1 MTTQLKFETST
12 ASRKNKMPENETVD
26 KSTYDESNITV
37 LQGLEA
43 VRLRPGMYIGGVDST
58 ALHHLVFEIVDNS
71 VDEALAGYCSEIHV
85 IINSDGSLS
94 VEDDGRGI
102 PVGIHEEEGIPAVE
116 LILTRL
122 HSGGKFDNSNYKVS
136 GGLNGVGASVVN
148 ALSGKMIAEIHREG
162 FLWKQE
168 YQKGIT
174 ASSLEQ
180 IEESKTTGTHIT
192 FWPDKTIFDN
202 VDFNFEIL
210 AHRLRELAFLNK
222 GILISIRDNRSERFQ
237 EFKYEGGIAAFIE
250 HINEN
255 KNVLHESPVYF
266 SGKSE
271 DVEIEV
277 AFQYNDSYTERIY
290 SFVNNI
296 NTVDGG
302 THLTGF
308 KGALTR
314 TLNSYI
320 SANKITNDL
329 KENLTGEDV
338 REGMAAVISTRVT
351 NPQFESQKKIKLTN
365 VEIKGKVETLVSE
378 YLGAHLE
385 ENPAVAKKIVAK
397 AIDAQ
402 RARLAAKK
410 AREITRRKNVLEFS
424 TLPGKL
430 ADCQESDPALSEL
443 FLVEGDSAGGSAKQG
458 RDRKNQAIL
467 PLKGKIL
474 NVEKARFDKML
485 SHEEIK
491 AMITAMGTGI
501 GKEEFDLEKIRY
513 HKIIIMT
520 DADVDGLHILTLI
533 LTFFYRQM
541 PEIIENGYL
550 YIAQPPL
557 YKAKKGRSSFYAKNE
572 NDLTERLVRSSSETL
587 SLTSE
592 KGTTI
597 SGEDL
602 FQTALKIR
610 LYRTHYGRLCFNP
623 NLTLLINLLLKHEIE
638 IDLGGAEHILNC
650 IDNLKNSYP
659 DYKLT
664 VDPEKQGSNVLIQ
677 VNDTQIELSLNLLEN
692 LSAYDYSQ
700 LFQEHMNLKT
710 ALGENGLLLTEE
722 NEGESHSIQ
731 TWSQVLEFMVSF
743 GKKGMYIQRYKG
755 LGEMNPEQLWET
767 TLDPTIRTL
776 KKVKVEDIVESD
788 GIFTI
793 LMGDNVEPRRNFIV
807 ENALR
812 VKNLDV

>member
-1 MTTQLKFETST
+1 MQ
-12 ASRKNKMPENETVD
+12 ENQSVEVTD
-26 KSTYDESNITV
+26 YDESNITV

-43 VRLRPGMYIGGVDST
+43 VRLRPGMYIGGVDNT
-58 ALHHLVFEIVDNS
+58 ALHHLVFEVVDNS
-71 VDEALAGYCSEIHV
+71 VDEALAGFCTEIHV
-85 IINSDGSLS
+85 IINSDGSIS
-94 VEDDGRGI
+94 VEDNGRGI

-122 HSGGKFDNSNYKVS
+122 HAGGKFDNSNYKVS

-148 ALSGKMIAEIHREG
+148 ALSNKMIAEIHREG

-168 YQKGIT
+168 YRKGNT
-174 ASSLEQ
+174 ASTLQQ
-180 IEESKTTGTHIT
+180 IEDSRKTGTNIT
-192 FWPDKTIFDN
+192 FWPDDTIFDH
-202 VDFNFEIL
+202 VEFNYEIL
-210 AHRLRELAFLNK
+210 AHRLRELAFLNR
-222 GILISIRDNRSERFQ
+222 GIMISIRDNRSERFQ
-237 EFKYEGGIAAFIE
+237 EFKYDGGIASFIR

-255 KNVLHESPVYF
+255 KNVLHEDPVYF

-290 SFVNNI
+290 SFVNTI
-296 NTVDGG
+296 NTIDGG

-314 TLNSYI
+314 TLNNYMTSNNI
-320 SANKITNDL
+320 ANDS
-329 KENLTGEDV
+329 KENFSGEDV

-351 NPQFESQKKIKLTN
+351 EPQFESQKKIKLTN

-378 YLGAHLE
+378 YLGAYLE
-385 ENPAVAKKIVAK
+385 ENPSVSKKIVAK

-410 AREITRRKNVLEFS
+410 ARELTRRKNVLEFS

-430 ADCQESDPALSEL
+430 ADCQESDPSLSEL

-485 SHEEIK
+485 TNEEIK
-491 AMITAMGTGI
+491 TMITAMGTGI
-501 GKEEFDLEKIRY
+501 GKEEFNLEKIRY

-520 DADVDGLHILTLI
+520 DADVDGSHILTLI

-557 YKAKKGRSSFYAKNE
+557 YRAKKGRSSFYVRDENE
-572 NDLTERLVRSSSETL
+572 LTERLVRSSSETL
-587 SLTSE
+587 ILKPE
-592 KGTTI
+592 NGAAI
-597 SGEDL
+597 SGEEL
-602 FQTALKIR
+602 FRTALQIR
-610 LYRTHYGRLCFNP
+610 LYRTHYDRLCYNP
-623 NLTLLINLLLKHEIE
+623 NLTMLINLLLKHQIE
-638 IDLGGAEHILNC
+638 IDLGGAEHIINC
-650 IDNLKNSYP
+650 ISGLKNIYH

-664 VDPEKQGSNVLIQ
+664 VDPEKQGSNVFIE
-677 VNDTQIELSLNLLEN
+677 VNGQQIELSLNLLEN

-700 LFQEHMNLKT
+700 MFEEHLRLKA
-710 ALGENGLLLTEE
+710 ALGEKGVVLTEE
-722 NEGESHSIQ
+722 KEGESNFFQS
-731 TWSQVLEFMVSF
+731 WFEVLDFMINF

-767 TLDPTIRTL
+767 TLNPKVRTL
-776 KKVKVEDIVESD
+776 KKVTIEDIVESD

-793 LMGDNVEPRRNFIV
+793 LMGDQVEPRRNFIE

>member
-1 MTTQLKFETST
+1 MQ
-12 ASRKNKMPENETVD
+12 ENQSVEVTD
-26 KSTYDESNITV
+26 YDESNITV

-43 VRLRPGMYIGGVDST
+43 VRLRPGMYIGGVDNT
-58 ALHHLVFEIVDNS
+58 ALHHLVFEVVDNS
-71 VDEALAGYCSEIHV
+71 VDEALAGFCTEIHV
-85 IINSDGSLS
+85 IINSDGSIS
-94 VEDDGRGI
+94 VEDNGRGI

-122 HSGGKFDNSNYKVS
+122 HAGGKFDNSNYKVS

-148 ALSGKMIAEIHREG
+148 ALSNRMIAEIHREG

-168 YQKGIT
+168 YRKGNT
-174 ASSLEQ
+174 ASTLQQ
-180 IEESKTTGTHIT
+180 IEDSRKTGTNIT
-192 FWPDKTIFDN
+192 FWPDDTIFDH
-202 VDFNFEIL
+202 VEFNYEIL
-210 AHRLRELAFLNK
+210 AHRLRELAFLNR
-222 GILISIRDNRSERFQ
+222 GIMISIRDNRSERFQ
-237 EFKYEGGIAAFIE
+237 EFKYDGGISSFIK

-255 KNVLHESPVYF
+255 KNVLHEDPVYF

-290 SFVNNI
+290 SFVNTI
-296 NTVDGG
+296 NTIDGG

-314 TLNSYI
+314 TLNNYMTSNNI
-320 SANKITNDL
+320 ANDS
-329 KENLTGEDV
+329 KENFSGEDV

-351 NPQFESQKKIKLTN
+351 EPQFESQKKIKLTN

-378 YLGAHLE
+378 YLGAYLE
-385 ENPAVAKKIVAK
+385 ENPSVSKKIVAK

-410 AREITRRKNVLEFS
+410 ARELTRRKNVLEFS

-430 ADCQESDPALSEL
+430 ADCQESDPSLSEL

-485 SHEEIK
+485 TNEEIK
-491 AMITAMGTGI
+491 TIITAMGTGI
-501 GKEEFDLEKIRY
+501 GKEEFNLEKIRY

-520 DADVDGLHILTLI
+520 DADVDGSHILTLI

-557 YKAKKGRSSFYAKNE
+557 YRAKKGRSSFYVRDENE
-572 NDLTERLVRSSSETL
+572 MTERLVRSSSETL
-587 SLTSE
+587 ILKPE
-592 KGTTI
+592 NGAAI
-597 SGEDL
+597 SGEEL
-602 FQTALKIR
+602 FRTALQIR
-610 LYRTHYGRLCFNP
+610 LYRTHYDRLCYNP
-623 NLTLLINLLLKHEIE
+623 NLTMLINLLLKHQIE
-638 IDLGGAEHILNC
+638 IDLGGAEHIINC
-650 IDNLKNSYP
+650 IGGLKNIYH

-664 VDPEKQGSNVLIQ
+664 VDPEKQGNNVLIE
-677 VNDTQIELSLNLLEN
+677 VNGQQIELSLNLLEN

-700 LFQEHMNLKT
+700 MFEEHLRLKV
-710 ALGENGLLLTEE
+710 ALDEKGVVLTEKE
-722 NEGESHSIQ
+722 KEGESHFFQS
-731 TWSQVLEFMVSF
+731 WFEVLNFMINF

-767 TLDPTIRTL
+767 TLNPEVRAL
-776 KKVKVEDIVESD
+776 KKVTIEDIVESD

-793 LMGDNVEPRRNFIV
+793 LMGDHVEPRRNFIE

>member
-1 MTTQLKFETST
+1 MQ
-12 ASRKNKMPENETVD
+12 ENQSVEVTD
-26 KSTYDESNITV
+26 YDESNITV

-43 VRLRPGMYIGGVDST
+43 VRLRPGMYIGGVDNT
-58 ALHHLVFEIVDNS
+58 ALHHLVFEVVDNS
-71 VDEALAGYCSEIHV
+71 VDEALAGFCTEIHV
-85 IINSDGSLS
+85 IINSDGSIS
-94 VEDDGRGI
+94 VEDNGRGI

-122 HSGGKFDNSNYKVS
+122 HAGGKFDNSNYKVS

-148 ALSGKMIAEIHREG
+148 ALSNKMIAEIHREG

-168 YQKGIT
+168 YRKGNT
-174 ASSLEQ
+174 ASTLQQ
-180 IEESKTTGTHIT
+180 IEDSRKTGTNIT
-192 FWPDKTIFDN
+192 FWPDDTIFDH
-202 VDFNFEIL
+202 VEFNYEIL
-210 AHRLRELAFLNK
+210 AHRLRELAFLNR
-222 GILISIRDNRSERFQ
+222 GIMISIRDNRSERFQ
-237 EFKYEGGIAAFIE
+237 EFKYDGGIASFIR

-255 KNVLHESPVYF
+255 KNVLHEDPVYF

-290 SFVNNI
+290 SFVNTI
-296 NTVDGG
+296 NTIDGG

-314 TLNSYI
+314 TLNNYMTSNNI
-320 SANKITNDL
+320 ANDS
-329 KENLTGEDV
+329 KENFSGEDV
-338 REGMAAVISTRVT
+338 REGMAAVISARVT
-351 NPQFESQKKIKLTN
+351 EPQFESQKKIKLTN

-378 YLGAHLE
+378 YLGAYLE
-385 ENPAVAKKIVAK
+385 ENPSVSKKIVAK

-410 AREITRRKNVLEFS
+410 ARELTRRKNVLEFS

-430 ADCQESDPALSEL
+430 ADCQESDPSLSEL

-485 SHEEIK
+485 TNEEIK
-491 AMITAMGTGI
+491 TMITAMGTGI
-501 GKEEFDLEKIRY
+501 GKEEFNLEKIRY

-520 DADVDGLHILTLI
+520 DADVDGSHILTLI

-557 YKAKKGRSSFYAKNE
+557 YRAKKGRSSFFVRDENE
-572 NDLTERLVRSSSETL
+572 LTERLVRSSSEIL
-587 SLTSE
+587 ILKPE
-592 KGTTI
+592 NGTAI
-597 SGEDL
+597 SGEEL
-602 FQTALKIR
+602 FQIALQIR
-610 LYRTHYGRLCFNP
+610 LYRTHYDRLCYNP
-623 NLTLLINLLLKHEIE
+623 NLTMLINLLLKHQIE
-638 IDLGGAEHILNC
+638 IDLGGAEHIINC
-650 IDNLKNSYP
+650 ISGLKNIYH

-664 VDPEKQGSNVLIQ
+664 VDPEKQGSNVFIE
-677 VNDTQIELSLNLLEN
+677 VNGQQIELSLNLLEN

-700 LFQEHMNLKT
+700 MFEEHLRLKA
-710 ALGENGLLLTEE
+710 ALGEKGMVLTEE
-722 NEGESHSIQ
+722 KEGESNFFQS
-731 TWSQVLEFMVSF
+731 WFEVLDFMINF

-767 TLDPTIRTL
+767 TLNPKVRTL
-776 KKVKVEDIVESD
+776 KKVIIEDIVESD

-793 LMGDNVEPRRNFIV
+793 LLGDQVEPGRNLIE

>member
-1 MTTQLKFETST
+1 MQ
-12 ASRKNKMPENETVD
+12 ENQSVEVTD
-26 KSTYDESNITV
+26 YDESNITV

-43 VRLRPGMYIGGVDST
+43 VRLRPGMYIGGVDNT
-58 ALHHLVFEIVDNS
+58 ALHHLVFEVVDNS
-71 VDEALAGYCSEIHV
+71 VDEALAGFCTEIHV
-85 IINSDGSLS
+85 IINSDGSIS
-94 VEDDGRGI
+94 VEDNGRGI

-122 HSGGKFDNSNYKVS
+122 HAGGKFDNSNYKVS

-148 ALSGKMIAEIHREG
+148 ALSNRMIAEIHREG

-168 YQKGIT
+168 YRKGNT
-174 ASSLEQ
+174 ASTLQQ
-180 IEESKTTGTHIT
+180 IEDSRKTGTNIT
-192 FWPDKTIFDN
+192 FWPDDTIFDH
-202 VDFNFEIL
+202 VEFNYEIL
-210 AHRLRELAFLNK
+210 AHRLRELAFLNR
-222 GILISIRDNRSERFQ
+222 GIMISIRDNRSERFQ
-237 EFKYEGGIAAFIE
+237 EFKYDGGIASFIR

-255 KNVLHESPVYF
+255 KNVLHEDPVYF

-290 SFVNNI
+290 SFVNTI
-296 NTVDGG
+296 NTIDGG

-314 TLNSYI
+314 TLNNYMTSNNI
-320 SANKITNDL
+320 ANDS
-329 KENLTGEDV
+329 KENFSGEDV
-338 REGMAAVISTRVT
+338 REGMAAVISARVT
-351 NPQFESQKKIKLTN
+351 EPQFESQKKIKLTN

-378 YLGAHLE
+378 YLGAYLE
-385 ENPAVAKKIVAK
+385 ENPSVSKKIVAK

-410 AREITRRKNVLEFS
+410 ARELTRRKNVLEFS

-430 ADCQESDPALSEL
+430 ADCQESDPSLSEL

-485 SHEEIK
+485 TNEEIK
-491 AMITAMGTGI
+491 TMITAMGTGI
-501 GKEEFDLEKIRY
+501 GKEEFNLEKIRY

-520 DADVDGLHILTLI
+520 DADVDGSHILTLI

-557 YKAKKGRSSFYAKNE
+557 YRAKKGRSSFFVRDENE
-572 NDLTERLVRSSSETL
+572 LTERLVRSSSEIL
-587 SLTSE
+587 ILKPE
-592 KGTTI
+592 NGTAI
-597 SGEDL
+597 SGEEL
-602 FQTALKIR
+602 FQIALQIR
-610 LYRTHYGRLCFNP
+610 LYRTHYDRLCYNP
-623 NLTLLINLLLKHEIE
+623 NLTMLINLLLTHQIE
-638 IDLGGAEHILNC
+638 IDLGGAEHIINC
-650 IDNLKNSYP
+650 ISGLKNIYH

-664 VDPEKQGSNVLIQ
+664 VDPEKQGSNVFIE
-677 VNDTQIELSLNLLEN
+677 VNGQQIELSLNLLEN

-700 LFQEHMNLKT
+700 MFEEHLRLKA
-710 ALGENGLLLTEE
+710 ALGEKGVVLTEE
-722 NEGESHSIQ
+722 KEGESNFFQS
-731 TWSQVLEFMVSF
+731 WFEVLDFMINF

-767 TLDPTIRTL
+767 TLNPEVRTL
-776 KKVKVEDIVESD
+776 KKVTIEDIVESD

-793 LMGDNVEPRRNFIV
+793 LMGDQVEPRRNFIE

>member
-1 MTTQLKFETST
+1 
-12 ASRKNKMPENETVD
+12 MPEIESVVNSD
-26 KSTYDESNITV
+26 YDESNITV

-43 VRLRPGMYIGGVDST
+43 VRLRPGMYIGGVDSA

-71 VDEALAGYCSEIHV
+71 VDEALAGFCNEIHA

-94 VEDDGRGI
+94 VEDNGRGI

-122 HSGGKFDNSNYKVS
+122 HAGGKFDNSNYKVS

-148 ALSGKMIAEIHREG
+148 ALSGKMVAEIHREG

-168 YQKGIT
+168 YQQGIT
-174 ASSLEQ
+174 VTPLEKV
-180 IEESKTTGTHIT
+180 EESKKTGTLIT
-192 FWPDKTIFDN
+192 FWPDETIFDH
-202 VDFNFEIL
+202 VEFNFEIL
-210 AHRLRELAFLNK
+210 APRLRELAFLNR
-222 GILISIRDNRSERFQ
+222 GILISIRDNRTDRFQ
-237 EFKYEGGIAAFIE
+237 EFQYEGGIVEFIK
-250 HINEN
+250 HMNEN
-255 KNVLHESPVYF
+255 KSVLHESPVYF
-266 SGKSE
+266 SGKSD

-296 NTVDGG
+296 NTVEGG

-314 TLNSYI
+314 TLNNYMT
-320 SANKITNDL
+320 ANKIINDS
-329 KENLTGEDV
+329 KENLSGEDV
-338 REGMAAVISTRVT
+338 REGMAVVISARVM

-378 YLGAHLE
+378 YLGSFLE
-385 ENPAVAKKIVAK
+385 ENPVVAKKIIAK
-397 AIDAQ
+397 GIDAQ

-410 AREITRRKNVLEFS
+410 ARELTRRKNVLEFS

-485 SHEEIK
+485 NNEEIK
-491 AMITAMGTGI
+491 TMITAMGTGI

-520 DADVDGLHILTLI
+520 DADVDGSHILTLI

-557 YKAKKGRSSFYAKNE
+557 YRAKKGRTSFYVKDDNE
-572 NDLTERLVRSSSETL
+572 LTERLVRSSSDTL
-587 SLTSE
+587 ILSADNGKTLN
-592 KGTTI
+592 
-597 SGEDL
+597 GEEL

-610 LYRTHYGRLCFNP
+610 LYKTHYDRLCFNQ
-623 NLTLLINLLLKHEIE
+623 NLTQLVDLLLKHDIEIE
-638 IDLGGAEHILNC
+638 SGGAEHILKC
-650 IDNLKNSYP
+650 IDRLKENYA
-659 DYKLT
+659 DYKLS
-664 VDPEKQGSNVLIQ
+664 VDPEKQGNNVLIE
-677 VNDTQIELSLNLLEN
+677 VNEQQIELSLNLLEN
-692 LSAYDYSQ
+692 MRVHDYSK
-700 LFQEHMNLKT
+700 LFQERLELIET
-710 ALGENGLLLTEE
+710 LGEDILVMTEE
-722 NEGESHSIQ
+722 KEGESHSFQ
-731 TWSQVLEFMVSF
+731 TWIEVLNFMISF

-767 TLDPTIRTL
+767 TLDPDVRTL
-776 KKVKVEDIVESD
+776 KKVNIEDLVESD

-793 LMGDNVEPRRNFIV
+793 LMGDQVEPRRNFIE

>member
-1 MTTQLKFETST
+1 MQ
-12 ASRKNKMPENETVD
+12 ENQSVEVTD
-26 KSTYDESNITV
+26 YDESNITV

-43 VRLRPGMYIGGVDST
+43 VRLRPGMYIGGVDNT
-58 ALHHLVFEIVDNS
+58 ALHHLVFEVVDNS
-71 VDEALAGYCSEIHV
+71 VDEALAGFCTEIHV
-85 IINSDGSLS
+85 IINSDGSIS
-94 VEDDGRGI
+94 VEDNGRGI

-122 HSGGKFDNSNYKVS
+122 HAGGKFDNSNYKVS

-148 ALSGKMIAEIHREG
+148 ALSNRMIAEIHREG

-168 YQKGIT
+168 YRKGNT
-174 ASSLEQ
+174 ASTLQQ
-180 IEESKTTGTHIT
+180 IEDSRKTGTNIT
-192 FWPDKTIFDN
+192 FWPDDTIFDH
-202 VDFNFEIL
+202 VEFNYEIL
-210 AHRLRELAFLNK
+210 AHRLRELAFLNR
-222 GILISIRDNRSERFQ
+222 GIMISIRDNRSERFQ
-237 EFKYEGGIAAFIE
+237 EFKYDGGIASFIR

-255 KNVLHESPVYF
+255 KNVLHEDPVYF

-290 SFVNNI
+290 SFVNTI
-296 NTVDGG
+296 NTIDGG

-314 TLNSYI
+314 TLNNYMTSNNI
-320 SANKITNDL
+320 ANDS
-329 KENLTGEDV
+329 KENFSGEDV
-338 REGMAAVISTRVT
+338 REGMAAVISARVT
-351 NPQFESQKKIKLTN
+351 EPQFESQKKIKLTN

-378 YLGAHLE
+378 YLGAYLE
-385 ENPAVAKKIVAK
+385 ENPSVSKKIVAK

-410 AREITRRKNVLEFS
+410 ARELTRRKNVLEFS

-430 ADCQESDPALSEL
+430 ADCQESDPSLSEL

-485 SHEEIK
+485 TNEEIK
-491 AMITAMGTGI
+491 TMITAMGTGI
-501 GKEEFDLEKIRY
+501 GKEEFNLEKIRY

-520 DADVDGLHILTLI
+520 DADVDGSHILTLI

-557 YKAKKGRSSFYAKNE
+557 YRAKKGRSSFFVRDENE
-572 NDLTERLVRSSSETL
+572 LTERLVRSSSEIL
-587 SLTSE
+587 ILKPE
-592 KGTTI
+592 NGTAI
-597 SGEDL
+597 SGEEL
-602 FQTALKIR
+602 FKIAIQIR
-610 LYRTHYGRLCFNP
+610 LYRTHYDRLCYNP
-623 NLTLLINLLLKHEIE
+623 NLTMLINLLLKHQIE
-638 IDLGGAEHILNC
+638 IDLGGAEHIINC
-650 IDNLKNSYP
+650 ISGLKNIYH

-664 VDPEKQGSNVLIQ
+664 VDPEKQGSNVFIE
-677 VNDTQIELSLNLLEN
+677 VNGQQIELSLNLLEN

-700 LFQEHMNLKT
+700 MFEEHLRLKA
-710 ALGENGLLLTEE
+710 ALGEKGMVLTEE
-722 NEGESHSIQ
+722 KEGESHFFQS
-731 TWSQVLEFMVSF
+731 WFEVLDFMINF

-767 TLDPTIRTL
+767 TLNPKVRTL
-776 KKVKVEDIVESD
+776 KKVTIEDIVESD

-793 LMGDNVEPRRNFIV
+793 LMGDQVEPRRNFIE

>member
-1 MTTQLKFETST
+1 MQ
-12 ASRKNKMPENETVD
+12 ENQSVEVTD
-26 KSTYDESNITV
+26 YDESNITV

-43 VRLRPGMYIGGVDST
+43 VRLRPGMYIGGVDNT
-58 ALHHLVFEIVDNS
+58 ALHHLVFEVVDNS
-71 VDEALAGYCSEIHV
+71 VDEALAGFCTEIHV
-85 IINSDGSLS
+85 IINSDGSIS
-94 VEDDGRGI
+94 VEDNGRGI

-122 HSGGKFDNSNYKVS
+122 HAGGKFDNSNYKVS

-148 ALSGKMIAEIHREG
+148 ALSNRMIAEIHREG

-168 YQKGIT
+168 YRKGKT
-174 ASSLEQ
+174 ASTLQQ
-180 IEESKTTGTHIT
+180 IEDSRKTGTNIT
-192 FWPDKTIFDN
+192 FWPDDTIFDH
-202 VDFNFEIL
+202 VEFNYEIL
-210 AHRLRELAFLNK
+210 AHRLRELAFLNR
-222 GILISIRDNRSERFQ
+222 GIMISIRDNRSERFQ
-237 EFKYEGGIAAFIE
+237 EFKYDGGIASFIR

-255 KNVLHESPVYF
+255 KNVLHEDPVYF

-290 SFVNNI
+290 SFVNTI
-296 NTVDGG
+296 NTIDGG

-314 TLNSYI
+314 TLNNYMTSNNI
-320 SANKITNDL
+320 ANDS
-329 KENLTGEDV
+329 KENFSGEDV
-338 REGMAAVISTRVT
+338 REGMAAVISARVT
-351 NPQFESQKKIKLTN
+351 EPQFESQKKIKLTN

-378 YLGAHLE
+378 YLGAYLE
-385 ENPAVAKKIVAK
+385 ENPSVSKKIVAK

-410 AREITRRKNVLEFS
+410 ARELTRRKNVLEFS

-430 ADCQESDPALSEL
+430 ADCQESDPSLSEL

-485 SHEEIK
+485 TNEEIK
-491 AMITAMGTGI
+491 TMITAMGTGI
-501 GKEEFDLEKIRY
+501 GKEEFNLEKIRY

-520 DADVDGLHILTLI
+520 DADVDGSHILTLI

-557 YKAKKGRSSFYAKNE
+557 YRAKKGRSSFFVRDENE
-572 NDLTERLVRSSSETL
+572 LTERLVRSSSEILILKPENGTAING
-587 SLTSE
+587 E
-592 KGTTI
+592 K
-597 SGEDL
+597 L
-602 FQTALKIR
+602 FQIALQIR
-610 LYRTHYGRLCFNP
+610 LYRTHYDRLCYNQ
-623 NLTLLINLLLKHEIE
+623 NLTMLINLLLKHQIE
-638 IDLGGAEHILNC
+638 IDLGGAEHIINC
-650 IDNLKNSYP
+650 ISGLKNIYH

-664 VDPEKQGSNVLIQ
+664 VDPEKQGNNVFIE
-677 VNDTQIELSLNLLEN
+677 VNGQQIELSLNLLEN

-700 LFQEHMNLKT
+700 MFEEHLRLKA
-710 ALGENGLLLTEE
+710 ALGEKGVVLTEE
-722 NEGESHSIQ
+722 KEGESHFFQS
-731 TWSQVLEFMVSF
+731 WFEVLDFMINF

-767 TLDPTIRTL
+767 TLNPKVRTL
-776 KKVKVEDIVESD
+776 KKVTIEDIVESD

-793 LMGDNVEPRRNFIV
+793 LMGDQVEPRRNFIE

>member
-1 MTTQLKFETST
+1 LTTQLKFETST
-12 ASRKNKMPENETVD
+12 ASRKNKMPEIETVD
-26 KSTYDESNITV
+26 KSTYDESDITV

-58 ALHHLVFEIVDNS
+58 ALHHLVFEVVDNS

-168 YQKGIT
+168 YQQGIT

-180 IEESKTTGTHIT
+180 IEESKKTGTHIT

-314 TLNSYI
+314 TLNSYM

-329 KENLTGEDV
+329 EENLTGEDV

-677 VNDTQIELSLNLLEN
+677 VNDKQIELSLNLLEN

-700 LFQEHMNLKT
+700 LLQEHLNLKT
-710 ALGENGLLLTEE
+710 ALGENGVVLTEE

-793 LMGDNVEPRRNFIV
+793 LMGDHVEPRRNFIV

>member
-1 MTTQLKFETST
+1 MQ
-12 ASRKNKMPENETVD
+12 ENQSVEVTD
-26 KSTYDESNITV
+26 YDESNITV

-43 VRLRPGMYIGGVDST
+43 VRLRPGMYIGGVDNT
-58 ALHHLVFEIVDNS
+58 ALHHLVFEVVDNS
-71 VDEALAGYCSEIHV
+71 VDEALAGFCTEIHV
-85 IINSDGSLS
+85 IINSDGSIS
-94 VEDDGRGI
+94 VEDNGRGI

-122 HSGGKFDNSNYKVS
+122 HAGGKFDNSNYKVS

-148 ALSGKMIAEIHREG
+148 ALSNRMIAEIHREG

-168 YQKGIT
+168 YRKGNT
-174 ASSLEQ
+174 ASTLQQ
-180 IEESKTTGTHIT
+180 IEDSRKTGTNIT
-192 FWPDKTIFDN
+192 FWPDDTIFDH
-202 VDFNFEIL
+202 VEFNYEIL
-210 AHRLRELAFLNK
+210 AHRLRELAFLNR
-222 GILISIRDNRSERFQ
+222 GIMISIRDNRSERFQ
-237 EFKYEGGIAAFIE
+237 EFKYDGGIASFIR

-255 KNVLHESPVYF
+255 KNVLHEDPVYF

-290 SFVNNI
+290 SFVNTI
-296 NTVDGG
+296 NTIDGG

-314 TLNSYI
+314 TLNNYMTSNNI
-320 SANKITNDL
+320 ANDS
-329 KENLTGEDV
+329 KENFSGEDV
-338 REGMAAVISTRVT
+338 REGMAAVISTRVAE
-351 NPQFESQKKIKLTN
+351 PQFESQKKIKLTN

-378 YLGAHLE
+378 YLGAYLE
-385 ENPAVAKKIVAK
+385 ENPSVSKKIVAK

-410 AREITRRKNVLEFS
+410 ARELTRRKNVLEFS

-430 ADCQESDPALSEL
+430 ADCQESDPSLSEL

-485 SHEEIK
+485 TNEEIK
-491 AMITAMGTGI
+491 TMITAMGTGI
-501 GKEEFDLEKIRY
+501 GKEEFNLEKIRY

-520 DADVDGLHILTLI
+520 DADVDGSHILTLI

-557 YKAKKGRSSFYAKNE
+557 YRAKKGRSSFFVRDENE
-572 NDLTERLVRSSSETL
+572 LTERLVRSSSEIL
-587 SLTSE
+587 ILKPE
-592 KGTTI
+592 NGATI
-597 SGEDL
+597 SGEEL
-602 FQTALKIR
+602 FRTAMQIR
-610 LYRTHYGRLCFNP
+610 LYRTHYDRLCYNQ
-623 NLTLLINLLLKHEIE
+623 NLTILINLLLKHQIE
-638 IDLGGAEHILNC
+638 IDLGGAEHIINC
-650 IDNLKNSYP
+650 ISGLKNIYH

-664 VDPEKQGSNVLIQ
+664 VDPEKQGSNVFIE
-677 VNDTQIELSLNLLEN
+677 VNGQQIELSLNLLEN

-700 LFQEHMNLKT
+700 MFEEHLRLKA
-710 ALGENGLLLTEE
+710 ALGEKGLVLTEE
-722 NEGESHSIQ
+722 KEGESNFFQS
-731 TWSQVLEFMVSF
+731 WFEVLDFMINF

-767 TLDPTIRTL
+767 TLNPEVRTL
-776 KKVKVEDIVESD
+776 KKVTIEDMVESD

-793 LMGDNVEPRRNFIV
+793 LMGDQVEPRRNFIE